1 MYKILL
7 ADDEGIVIDSL
18 KMIIQ
23 KNYGDQCEIESAKTG
38 RSVIEMVEVFR
49 PDIIFMDIQMPGI
62 NGIDAMREIRRTN
75 PQVVFIVVS
84 AYDKFDYAR
93 DALNLGALDYIN
105 KPFDRRTILDVLARA
120 MGELDQE
127 KKIRSKSL
135 EIREKMET
143 VQPLIENGFIYSI
156 LFQDNFAEETENYK
170 NLLDIKSGYGFMEV
184 VEFGSEEEGKKLTN
198 AVGTGIRLQKQ
209 YMNIRETIREFQD
222 CITGSMMGNKIMLFV
237 PADNDRSDYNFRTD
251 RIEKCRAMV
260 DRLQGRFEAEVRVG
274 IGRIKPIEKM
284 ADSYREAL
292 EALSVAP
299 SRVAHAEDLPV
310 GCSYDSDYPIDIE
323 NELFDGVGKGNME
336 LVAEKSEQFFNWMED
351 NYPDQ
356 IMDVRLK
363 VLEFVLLAE
372 KKAYESGG
380 QTYHFTSRTDYLPTI
395 MAFQDFSDLRHWF
408 TVHMMQAARDVA
420 TKKDETSD
428 DLISRVRNRIDL
440 EYPGEISLDL
450 ISREENVSAYYLSR
464 LFKEETGENF
474 MEYLTGIRINKAKE
488 LMNNTS
494 RPMKEICVSVGYTDP
509 NYFSRIFKKTTGMTP
524 TEYRE
529 VNQK

>member
-23 KNYGDQCEIESAKTG
+23 KNYGAQCDIESAKTG
-38 RSVIEMVEVFR
+38 RSVVEMAEMFR

-62 NGIDAMREIRRTN
+62 NGIEAMKEIRKTN
-75 PQVVFIVVS
+75 PKVVFIVVS

-93 DALNLGALDYIN
+93 EALNLGALDYIN
-105 KPFDRRTILDVLARA
+105 KPFDRRTILDVLSRA
-120 MGELDQE
+120 MAGLDQE
-127 KKIRSKSL
+127 KRIRSKSL

-143 VQPLIENGFIYSI
+143 VQPLIENGFVYSI

-170 NLLDIKSGYGFMEV
+170 NLLDIKVNYGFMEV

-209 YMNIRETIREFQD
+209 YINIRETIREFQD

-237 PADNDRSDYNFRTD
+237 PADVPKSDYNDRTD
-251 RIEKCRAMV
+251 RIEKCRAMI
-260 DRLQGRFEAEVRVG
+260 DRLQERFEAEVRVG
-274 IGRIKPIEKM
+274 VGRIKPIAKM

-292 EALSVAP
+292 EALNVAP

-310 GCSYDSDYPIDIE
+310 GCSYDSDYPIEIE
-323 NELFDGVGKGNME
+323 NALFDAVGNGNRD
-336 LVAEKSEQFFNWMED
+336 LVTEKAEQFFGWMEES
-351 NYPDQ
+351 YPDHL
-356 IMDVRLK
+356 MDVRLK
-363 VLEFVLLAE
+363 SLEFVLLAE

-380 QTYHFTSRTDYLPTI
+380 QTYHFTSRTDYLPTV
-395 MAFQDFSDLRHWF
+395 MGFGDFSDLRHWF
-408 TVHMMQAARDVA
+408 VVHMSQAAMDVA

-428 DLISRVRNRIDL
+428 DLISRVRSRIDL
-440 EYPGEISLDL
+440 EYSGELSLDL
-450 ISREENVSAYYLSR
+450 ISRDENVSSYYLSR
-464 LFKEETGENF
+464 LFKEEMGENF
-474 MEYLTGIRINKAKE
+474 MEYLTGVRINKAKE
-488 LMNNTS
+488 LMNNTD
-494 RPMKEICVSVGYTDP
+494 RPMKEICVSVGYSDP

-529 VNQK
+529 DRLR